1 MKMTRREM
9 MRFLA
14 AAGATGFFTAPTR
27 YRLAICNET
36 FQGMMFADTCKTAKS
51 AGFSGLEIAPF
62 TLSDDPAATTR
73 SRRSELRWTM
83 QSEDIEYVGLHALLT
98 APQGLHVTTTD
109 EAVRRRSWEYLRR
122 LIDLSADLATAPKS
136 SVMIFG
142 SGRQRAAIDG
152 VSVPDAVKRFQ
163 EGLAEL
169 APFAASQ
176 RVKILIEPLAPQFTN
191 VINTLAQA
199 VALVD
204 EINSPAVRTMFDTH
218 NTVAEKINHGELI
231 KKYRA
236 YIEHIHLNEMDGRH
250 PGTGSYDFQI
260 VLQAL
265 KEIVYSRWVS
275 IEVFEFALGG
285 EKIAHDSISFIRHL
299 EGKLK

>member
-62 TLSDDPAATTR
+62 TLSDDPAATTP

-83 QSEDIEYVGLHALLT
+83 QSEGIEYVGLHALLT
-98 APQGLHVTTTD
+98 APQGLHVTTRD
-109 EAVRRRSWEYLRR
+109 EAVRRRGWEYLRR
-122 LIDLSADLATAPKS
+122 LTDLSADLGGG
-136 SVMIFG
+136 VMIFG

-199 VALVD
+199 AALVN

-218 NTVAEKINHGELI
+218 NTVAEKIDHGELI
-231 KKYRA
+231 KKYRD

-250 PGTGSYDFQI
+250 PGTGSYDFQT
-260 VLQAL
+260 VLQTL
-265 KEIVYSRWVS
+265 KEIAYSRWVS

-285 EKIAHDSISFIRHL
+285 EKIARDSISFIRQL

>member
-1 MKMTRREM
+1 MKITRREM
-9 MRFLA
+9 IRFLA
-14 AAGATGFFTAPTR
+14 VAGTTSDFTAPSR

-36 FQGMMFADTCKTAKS
+36 FQGMMFADACKTAKS

-62 TLSDDPAATTR
+62 TLSDDPAATTV
-73 SRRSELRWTM
+73 SRRAELRWM
-83 QSEDIEYVGLHALLT
+83 MKSEGIEYVGLHALLT
-98 APQGLHVTTTD
+98 APRGLHVTTAD
-109 EAVRRRSWEYLRR
+109 EATRRKSWEYLRR

-136 SVMIFG
+136 SVMVFG
-142 SGRQRAAIDG
+142 SGRQRAAIDD
-152 VSVPDAVKRFQ
+152 VSVPDAVKRFK

-169 APFAASQ
+169 APVAASH

-199 VALVD
+199 VELVR

-231 KKYRA
+231 KNFRD

-265 KEIVYSRWVS
+265 KEIGYRRWVS
-275 IEVFEFALGG
+275 VEVFEFSPGG
-285 EKIAHDSISFIRHL
+285 EKIARDSFSFIRQL
-299 EGKLK
+299 EAKLR